1 MFGVVQPYVL
11 SILASAAV
19 AKTTML
25 YPLPPITD
33 FVGMYNTVKLL
44 SQRLHL
50 VVLVAVAGS
59 VVNAAL
65 IAHSQHKAVARV
77 QQHLT
82 ENSVFMP

>member
-1 MFGVVQPYVL
+1 VLQPYVL
-11 SILASAAV
+11 SILSSAAV
-19 AKTTML
+19 AKLTML

-59 VVNAAL
+59 VFNAAV
-65 IAHSQHKAVARV
+65 ITHSQQRAVTRV

-82 ENSVFMP
+82 QKSVFIS